1 MTIRKGYGVSIKPSG
16 AGSATLIGGVDTQEF
31 QSNSTHLAQDTS
43 GNRSP
48 QSVSVSAVKPR
59 ITFGTYQI
67 AKLLDLI
74 GSRGVC
80 LNGTA
85 AAGFEM
91 YELDTDACGAIKAG
105 TTHRKLIAPNGRLV
119 PRTLTCQHE
128 GEARIDCEVIPIFD
142 GTNLPII
149 FTESIAAP
157 AALVDDERFTLGAVE
172 VAGVDLT
179 FIQSVSIDF
188 GNVVETVGG
197 DGDIYPKN
205 VDVQRFAPTITI
217 TCLDT
222 GKFSGAG
229 IPLDGIACAHADSSI
244 VFRRKV
250 NVTGTFSDDA
260 DSMKIPFAGVASVQ
274 TVSGNANQPKTMQ
287 VMITLYDDQ
296 TNDPLV
302 VETDYDLTPA

>member
-31 QSNSTHLAQDTS
+31 QSNTTHLAQDTS
-43 GNRSP
+43 GHRSP
-48 QSVSVSAVKPR
+48 QIVTVSAVKPR
-59 ITFGTYQI
+59 ITFGCFQI

-119 PRTLTCQHE
+119 PRTLSCQHE
-128 GEARIDCEVIPIFD
+128 QDAKIECEVIPIYD

-157 AALVDDERFTLGAVE
+157 TGLEDDERFALGPVE

-179 FIQSVSIDF
+179 FIQSVSVDL
-188 GNVVETVGG
+188 GNAVETVGG

-222 GKFSGAG
+222 GKFAAAG
-229 IPLDGIACAHADSSI
+229 IPLVGLPCEHADSSI
-244 VFRRKV
+244 IFRRKTKS
-250 NVTGTFSDDA
+250 TGSFSA
-260 DSMKIPFAGVASVQ
+260 DGDSIIMTFAGVASVQ
-274 TVSGNANQPKTMQ
+274 SVSGNANQPKSLQ
-287 VMITLYDDQ
+287 IMITLYDDG
-296 TNDPLV
+296 TNDPIVLA
-302 VETDYDLTPA
+302 TDHDLTP

>member
-31 QSNSTHLAQDTS
+31 QSNTTHLAQDTT

-74 GSRGVC
+74 GSRGAC

-91 YELDTDACGAIKAG
+91 YELDTDDCGAIKAG
-105 TTHRKLIAPNGRLV
+105 TTHRKLIAPNGRIV
-119 PRTLTCQHE
+119 PRTLACQHE
-128 GEARIDCEVIPIFD
+128 QEAKVDCEVIPIFD
-142 GTNLPII
+142 GTNLPVI
-149 FTESIAAP
+149 FSENIAAP
-157 AALVDDERFTLGAVE
+157 TGLEDTERFTLGPIE

-179 FIQSVSIDF
+179 FVQSVSIDF
-188 GNVVETVGG
+188 GNMVETVGG

-222 GKFSGAG
+222 GKFSAAG
-229 IPLDGIACAHADSSI
+229 IPLDGKACEHSDSSI
-244 VFRRKV
+244 VFRRKI
-250 NVTGTFSDDA
+250 NTTGTFSGDD
-260 DSMKIPFAGVASVQ
+260 DSVLLTFAGVASVQ
-274 TVSGNANQPKTMQ
+274 TVSGSANTPKTMQ
-287 VMITLYDDQ
+287 VLITLFDDG
-296 TNDPLV
+296 TNDPIVVATNHDLV
-302 VETDYDLTPA
+302 P